1 MSLTTTLPFPF
12 SCAGSGYAL
21 SVEEGKVI
29 GNRKRQ
35 QHLFHHDNGITMARE
50 VETAQK
56 DQGHV
61 SDCLSGVSD

>member
-12 SCAGSGYAL
+12 SCAGSGCAL
-21 SVEEGKVI
+21 SAEEGKVI
-29 GNRKRQ
+29 GNRKR
-35 QHLFHHDNGITMARE
+35 HLFHHDNGITMARE
-50 VETAQK
+50 VETAQR